1 MKTIGMIGGTSWVST
16 ADYYRIINQQVNKHL
31 GGINSAQILLYSVN
45 YVEFKAYVDGG
56 LWTEFAAR
64 VTEIGL
70 KLQAAGADCLLLC
83 ANTMHSIADEAQ
95 KGLNIPIIHIAD
107 VTAAEINKQQL
118 KKVALLGTRFTM
130 ERDFFKDR
138 LTKAGIE
145 TLIPEAGDRAF
156 LHETIFGE
164 LGNGIF
170 TADTK
175 GRYLKIME
183 SLLQQGA
190 QGIIFG
196 CTEIPLLIPPAECNF
211 PVFDTLEIHAAKA
224 VEFALG
230 IEI

>member
-16 ADYYRIINQQVNKHL
+16 VDYYRIINQQVNQHL
-31 GGINSAQILLYSVN
+31 GGINCAQILMYSVN
-45 YVEFKAYVDGG
+45 YKDFRAFIDAGQ
-56 LWTEFAAR
+56 WTEFAAR

-70 KLQAAGADCLLLC
+70 KLQTAGADCLLLC
-83 ANTMHSIADEAQ
+83 ANTMHSVADEAQ
-95 KGLNIPIIHIAD
+95 AALNIPIIHIAD
-107 VTAAEINKQQL
+107 VTAAEINKQHL

-138 LTKAGIE
+138 LAKAGIE
-145 TLIPEAGDRAF
+145 TMIPGDDDRTF
-156 LHETIFGE
+156 IHDTIFGE

-170 TADTK
+170 TAATK
-175 GRYLKIME
+175 ARYLKIMG

-196 CTEIPLLIPPAECNF
+196 CTEIPLLIPPAECSF
-211 PVFDTLEIHAAKA
+211 PVFDTLEIHATKA

-230 IEI
+230 IA